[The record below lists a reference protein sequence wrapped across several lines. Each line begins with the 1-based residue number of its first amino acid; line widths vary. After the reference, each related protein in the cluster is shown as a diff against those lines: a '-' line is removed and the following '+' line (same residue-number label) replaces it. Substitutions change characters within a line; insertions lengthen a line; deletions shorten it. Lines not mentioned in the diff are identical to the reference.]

1 MLETIALNDN
11 PEIVGKTGRR
21 VERKMSNYSKRKI
34 AKFSF
39 EDLLRQLNFNH
50 VIISYSN
57 QSLIPLEEL
66 INLASK
72 FAIDEEVEVRTIDY
86 REYRNLNSS
95 QKSNGTQ
102 LQEVLIYFKKDKEI
116 IKSPLN
122 YAGSKDLVMKKII
135 NSLPQHITNFV
146 DMMGGAFNVG
156 ANISGTG
163 KVFYNENNF
172 FVYNIIDYLL
182 KNKNEFVLKEIKYT
196 INKYQLSKKDKE
208 NYINFRNYYNSLSIH
223 ERQPIDLF
231 VLTLY
236 SFQHMIRFNSKGGF
250 NVPVGNSGLTE
261 DIVNRIY
268 NFRTK
273 MPIGELIL
281 GSFENIDINNFDKD
295 TIFYFDPPYIITAAA
310 YNDGRR
316 FKSEWTFNNE
326 LKLLNFLD
334 KINNN

>member
-102 LQEVLIYFKKDKEI
+102 LQKVLIYFKKDKEI

-163 KVFYNENNF
+163 KVFYNENK
-172 FVYNIIDYLL
+172 II
-182 KNKNEFVLKEIKYT
+182 F
-196 INKYQLSKKDKE
+196 
-208 NYINFRNYYNSLSIH
+208 LSI
-223 ERQPIDLF
+223 IL
-231 VLTLY
+231 
-236 SFQHMIRFNSKGGF
+236 SI
-250 NVPVGNSGLTE
+250 
-261 DIVNRIY
+261 IY
-268 NFRTK
+268 
-273 MPIGELIL
+273 
-281 GSFENIDINNFDKD
+281 
-295 TIFYFDPPYIITAAA
+295 
-310 YNDGRR
+310 
-316 FKSEWTFNNE
+316 
-326 LKLLNFLD
+326 
-334 KINNN
+334 

>member
-1 MLETIALNDN
+1 M
-11 PEIVGKTGRR
+11 
-21 VERKMSNYSKRKI
+21 
-34 AKFSF
+34 
-39 EDLLRQLNFNH
+39 
-50 VIISYSN
+50 
-57 QSLIPLEEL
+57 
-66 INLASK
+66 
-72 FAIDEEVEVRTIDY
+72 
-86 REYRNLNSS
+86 
-95 QKSNGTQ
+95 
-102 LQEVLIYFKKDKEI
+102 LIYFKKDKEI